1 MQAYNRKYGYSNKLH
16 RVMGFSFDHLP
27 FNTLVGADSATF
39 ARATEHFRAECGYR
53 QRYMLTRLCNK
64 ALNCLYRANQRR
76 YISLPKPEIISP
88 VFIIGHWRSGTTYLH
103 NLLCRD
109 PQFGYCTTYQTVF
122 PHLMLY
128 GSSLFKTLARI
139 CMPASRPADHLALS
153 VNQPQEEE
161 FALSNMTHAAFYHFW
176 IFPQRFEH
184 YRDRYLF
191 FDTATDAEV
200 NEFCNALRTLIHI
213 CLHCQNKG
221 RFLSKNPPHT
231 ARIPLLL
238 SMFPDAKFIYIH
250 RREQDVIRSTR
261 NFFRQTLSALTLQ
274 SFSEDKLDS
283 HIVSTYHALIDR
295 YKRDRLLISPSNLCE
310 ISFENLIA
318 NTDNTLDYIYRRL

>member
-1 MQAYNRKYGYSNKLH
+1 
-16 RVMGFSFDHLP
+16 MGFSFDHLP
-27 FNTLVGADSATF
+27 FNTLIGADSTTF
-39 ARATEHFRAECGYR
+39 AHATEHFKAEGGYR
-53 QRYMLTRLCNK
+53 QRYLLTRLCNK
-64 ALNCLYRANQRR
+64 ALRPLYRTNQHQ
-76 YISLPKPEIISP
+76 YLALPKPEIISP

-103 NLLCRD
+103 NLLCGD
-109 PQFGYCTTYQTVF
+109 HQFGYCTTYQTVF

-128 GSSLFKTLARI
+128 GSGLFKRLARL

-176 IFPQRFEH
+176 IFPRRFDY

-200 NEFCNALRTLIHI
+200 AEFRNALRTLIHI
-213 CLHCQNKG
+213 CLHCQGKS
-221 RFLSKNPPHT
+221 RFLSKNPPHI

-250 RREQDVIRSTR
+250 RREQDVIRSTK

-274 SFSEDKLDS
+274 NFSENELDCQ
-283 HIVSTYHALIDR
+283 IVNTYHALIDR
-295 YKRDRLLISPSNLCE
+295 YKKDRSLIDKSNLCE
-310 ISFENLIA
+310 ISFEDLIA
-318 NTDNTLDYIYRRL
+318 DKDSTLDYIYSRL

>member
-1 MQAYNRKYGYSNKLH
+1 
-16 RVMGFSFDHLP
+16 MGFSFDHLP
-27 FNTLVGADSATF
+27 FNTLIGADSTTF
-39 ARATEHFRAECGYR
+39 AHATEHFKAEGGYR
-53 QRYMLTRLCNK
+53 QRYLLTRLCNK
-64 ALNCLYRANQRR
+64 ALSPLYRTNQHQ
-76 YISLPKPEIISP
+76 YLTLPKPEIISP

-103 NLLCRD
+103 NLLCGD

-122 PHLMLY
+122 PHLMLC
-128 GSSLFKTLARI
+128 GSGLFKRLARL

-176 IFPQRFEH
+176 IFPRRFDY

-200 NEFCNALRTLIHI
+200 VEFRNALRTLIHI
-213 CLHCQNKG
+213 CLHCQGKS

-250 RREQDVIRSTR
+250 RREQDVIRSTK

-274 SFSEDKLDS
+274 NFSENELDYQ
-283 HIVSTYHALIDR
+283 IVNTYHALIDR
-295 YKRDRLLISPSNLCE
+295 YKKDRSLIDKSNLCE
-310 ISFENLIA
+310 ISFEDLIA
-318 NTDNTLDYIYRRL
+318 DKDSTLDYIYSRL